1 MPSPDTVSGFDQLC
15 EFVVAPT
22 VSAKG
27 EVPGESIDASD
38 GPSFPAATTTSI
50 PVLTAFLT
58 AAAHGS
64 HA

>member
-1 MPSPDTVSGFDQLC
+1 MLP
-15 EFVVAPT
+15 PT
-22 VSAKG
+22 QAYHG
-27 EVPGESIDASD
+27 IFPIDASD